1 MTYMQALLGFA
12 VLAGAM
18 AMVPGLDMVMT
29 MNEAIHYGRRNG
41 IMAGFG
47 IQCGVLVWAVAASL
61 GLAALI
67 SAFPLAYDII
77 RVIGGMYL
85 FYLAWSMSGMSDWAK
100 RKLGVATKQ
109 TEMQPREAADDS
121 TASTESVAR
130 SMIAPTSRPS
140 LFSSWW
146 RGFLTDFFNPKIGV
160 FYIAVIPQFL
170 VSGVGNLQMGLSLG
184 LIHAI
189 EGGLCGRHL
198 LRQTHQLTRQKHPF
212 HRYRWRHGPAWR
224 RNHPRR
230 GAKPH
235 RLTED
240 HGLAFDCQ
248 GGGV

>member
-85 FYLAWSMSGMSDWAK
+85 FYLAWSMSGMSGWAK
-100 RKLGVATKQ
+100 RKLGIATEQ
-109 TEMQPREAADDS
+109 TEMQPREAADGS

-189 EGGLCGRHL
+189 EGGVI
-198 LRQTHQLTRQKHPF
+198 LTVVACAAATFSAKLTSS
-212 HRYRWRHGPAWR
+212 HG
-224 RNHPRR
+224 
-230 GAKPH
+230 KSI
-235 RLTED
+235 LSIVT
-240 HGLAFDCQ
+240 
-248 GGGV
+248 GGVMALLGGATILDVVRSHTA

>member
-100 RKLGVATKQ
+100 RKLGIATKQ

-130 SMIAPTSRPS
+130 SMIAPTSKPS

-189 EGGLCGRHL
+189 EGGGFLPSWPVRPPPSPPNSPVHAAKASFPSLPVASWPCLEAQPSSTWCEATPPDGRS
-198 LRQTHQLTRQKHPF
+198 R
-212 HRYRWRHGPAWR
+212 
-224 RNHPRR
+224 PR
-230 GAKPH
+230 P
-235 RLTED
+235 
-240 HGLAFDCQ
+240 
-248 GGGV
+248 